1 MDCVERATQSVT
13 LLNLFLPLFLNWHAD
28 ETGLPRRSAGGGGF
42 FSYTK
47 WHYVLHRVTRSF
59 FEVVCVA

>member
-13 LLNLFLPLFLNWHAD
+13 LLNLLLSLFLNWNAD
-28 ETGLPRRSAGGGGF
+28 ETGPPRRSAGGDGF

-47 WHYVLHRVTRSF
+47 WR
-59 FEVVCVA
+59 